1 LVVALRVEVVMGRVV
16 AGESISELVNTAI
29 SEESQN
35 FEPFERERGRGE
47 EEKGTNLSTMSFEA

>member
-1 LVVALRVEVVMGRVV
+1 LRVEVVMGRVV